1 MRDRKDYDY
10 YIFIDYSENLVGY
23 NIIEQKKIDELLPKI
38 SKFKHYREHRNKKVY
53 IKHISNTIK
62 RENIKEFFKKI
73 KIAEV
78 KKNLELFTEVLEF
91 VKSHDNCI
99 IFLCIDD
106 YQFKK
111 FRRLL
116 HLVDGENT
124 DIKKESQ
131 LKKGTPEYQTSLVID
146 NLLNIERR
154 KENK

>member
-1 MRDRKDYDY
+1 MRNRKDYDY

-23 NIIEQKKIDELLPKI
+23 SIIEQKKIDGLLPKI

-53 IKHISNTIK
+53 IKHINDTIK
-62 RENIKEFFKKI
+62 REKVKDFFERI

-78 KKNLELFTEVLEF
+78 NKNLDLFTEVLEF
-91 VKSHDNCI
+91 VKMHDNCI

-116 HLVDGENT
+116 HLIDGEYT

-131 LKKGTPEYQTSLVID
+131 LKKGTPEYRVSLVID

-154 KENK
+154 KDK